1 MRVHR
6 AWTTQ
11 PWCDSVAAP
20 AWPFAYQKTRSQTL
34 EVAGRVNANAQDLR
48 HACATFGVQ
57 SKCHLCENDRMQL
70 QGVEYAALPANIPT
84 VSDVPWAV
92 GGRHRYDY
100 GGASRIC
107 VLLSGDS
114 CLSPFGTDY
123 ANCSTRC
130 WGVGPVTRQR
140 DWDNV
145 SELWDYGT
153 SASAQGRVFSLAGA
167 GTSGFQDGPAAT
179 AQFAYPRGLAVDAA
193 QNVYVA
199 DTNNHRIRK
208 IAAGTH
214 VVSTVAGAG
223 TEGFAD
229 GPALSATFSFPSSV
243 ALWETAHSTL
253 LYVADTG
260 NHRIRVLNLA
270 TNMVSCVAGRCLG
283 GTETATL
290 AVAAAPPQPGLSD
303 GSPGNASFNT
313 PTGVAVSPSGVVFV
327 ADTGNHIV
335 REISLDGTTTTLAGH
350 VEAQTSPT
358 LGCPPPCVR
367 GVAGFRDGNATYAQF
382 NHPTSIAMGPVNTVL
397 IADDHRVRRVAYG
410 LSAVSGVTAD
420 KRVVTVAGAGPFA
433 YSETDGEGTEASFHV
448 SGVAMSPVDQRVFA
462 VSAISNHVRMLS
474 HAASVARS
482 VDCSTRARDVLSPSG
497 CASYDTEASFHVS
510 GVAMSPLDE
519 RVFAVSAISNHVRML
534 SHAASVARS
543 VDCSTRARDVLS
555 PSGCASYE
563 PPTDALHYKVS
574 PAMNNIF
581 YNAVNRSVFSV
592 KAGVHIL
599 GRRVQACVGSPPMD
613 ALTTGDLCTRLYD
626 ANGAPITAIR
636 QDVDVGSTIQVTCPT
651 NCNSPT
657 TPVYGS
663 QRYADASSICYAAI
677 HAGIITG
684 ATGGLVTLTLQPNT
698 LFSNAVYRTGS
709 SANGVTSL
717 SIERSQLGARFFSVA
732 ATPVTQVSVQTVAGH
747 PKALLE
753 SAAGF
758 RDGQPP
764 LAAYFN
770 GPSGV
775 AVVAPP
781 SATSYLYIADTL
793 NHRIRA
799 ISAMCSKVCEN
810 GGVCSAID
818 VCTCAAGWTGD
829 DCTTAVCATCGPRE
843 LCVGPNQCACVPGY
857 TGAPACTTP
866 QCVQTCANGGRCS
879 APDTCACANGWFD
892 ANCTTPVCSQTC
904 GNGGRC
910 TAPSTC
916 TCLAPWQGADCRTP
930 VCAQSCLNGGT
941 CVAPNT
947 CLCPVGWSGHDCG
960 LPVCDQGSFV
970 PHPSAFLN
978 GLFRPFNWTM
988 YVPCSFDAWCR
999 ATNGFDCA
1007 KRPTSIV
1014 ANCSLLELR
1023 ANALSPFTYLREHGE
1038 STLYHRYSPRTPY
1051 GQDTLNLSYPGAP
1064 VLSPG
1069 LLTTP
1074 PYTASVDRQLAQVEL
1089 RVVVQGVYVCANN
1102 GNCSAPGICVC
1113 APGWAGFD
1121 CRVPVCSQGYYT
1133 PTQMTLVAADP
1144 IASAAAG
1151 HPSSNGNP
1159 TYAQTTEVLS
1169 WDQYTA
1175 TTAMVGGA
1183 GFLTAGGRQGG
1194 YACSIRSL
1202 TQFEKPATLTSP
1214 ANYWDFPNY
1223 YSLYMDMSM
1232 YWPPLYEKTA
1242 PVWDNTQ
1249 MGYTR
1254 NGIWRYMAPTQW
1266 QKGTCLVHFQRTC
1279 GGTSSNLSVDPDAS
1293 YRPQLQYTA
1302 VKASGVITSYANDCV
1317 DRVLRGCYNNGTCI
1331 APDTCVCAAGWTGHD
1346 CSVPIC
1352 APACIHGTCTNPNR
1366 CVCDV
1371 GWTGA
1376 ICNVAICAQ
1385 DCRNGGHCVAP
1396 DTCECV
1402 TWPSGW
1408 RDGRSNGGLPIFAL
1422 PSGSPQRTGWT
1433 GYDCNTPI
1441 CTQAEAFVLNV
1452 ARSDAKFIALRGS
1465 LGKVNCTHVRCP
1477 QYDIEVTSNDGTSF
1491 QSGCPGIPYANPV
1504 FGGDNELRQR
1514 NWDAYN
1520 DVLNDGRQSA
1530 TSLCRVMA
1538 WRQGEFSNRQ
1548 VRINH
1553 ETSGEGE
1560 GVYKCFHHGS
1570 CIAPDTCSCGDGY
1583 SGFDCQTPLCRFL
1596 TPSGTVTSCQH
1607 SGVCI
1612 EKDMCRC
1619 VQSPSIL
1626 HQKYPAAP
1634 RGMTGWTGSSCS
1646 MGTFLQPQLLR

>member
-1 MRVHR
+1 
-6 AWTTQ
+6 
-11 PWCDSVAAP
+11 
-20 AWPFAYQKTRSQTL
+20 
-34 EVAGRVNANAQDLR
+34 
-48 HACATFGVQ
+48 
-57 SKCHLCENDRMQL
+57 
-70 QGVEYAALPANIPT
+70 
-84 VSDVPWAV
+84 
-92 GGRHRYDY
+92 
-100 GGASRIC
+100 
-107 VLLSGDS
+107 
-114 CLSPFGTDY
+114 
-123 ANCSTRC
+123 
-130 WGVGPVTRQR
+130 
-140 DWDNV
+140 
-145 SELWDYGT
+145 
-153 SASAQGRVFSLAGA
+153 
-167 GTSGFQDGPAAT
+167 
-179 AQFAYPRGLAVDAA
+179 
-193 QNVYVA
+193 
-199 DTNNHRIRK
+199 
-208 IAAGTH
+208 
-214 VVSTVAGAG
+214 
-223 TEGFAD
+223 
-229 GPALSATFSFPSSV
+229 
-243 ALWETAHSTL
+243 
-253 LYVADTG
+253 
-260 NHRIRVLNLA
+260 
-270 TNMVSCVAGRCLG
+270 
-283 GTETATL
+283 
-290 AVAAAPPQPGLSD
+290 
-303 GSPGNASFNT
+303 
-313 PTGVAVSPSGVVFV
+313 
-327 ADTGNHIV
+327 
-335 REISLDGTTTTLAGH
+335 
-350 VEAQTSPT
+350 
-358 LGCPPPCVR
+358 
-367 GVAGFRDGNATYAQF
+367 
-382 NHPTSIAMGPVNTVL
+382 
-397 IADDHRVRRVAYG
+397 
-410 LSAVSGVTAD
+410 
-420 KRVVTVAGAGPFA
+420 
-433 YSETDGEGTEASFHV
+433 
-448 SGVAMSPVDQRVFA
+448 
-462 VSAISNHVRMLS
+462 
-474 HAASVARS
+474 
-482 VDCSTRARDVLSPSG
+482 
-497 CASYDTEASFHVS
+497 
-510 GVAMSPLDE
+510 
-519 RVFAVSAISNHVRML
+519 
-534 SHAASVARS
+534 
-543 VDCSTRARDVLS
+543 
-555 PSGCASYE
+555 
-563 PPTDALHYKVS
+563 
-574 PAMNNIF
+574 
-581 YNAVNRSVFSV
+581 
-592 KAGVHIL
+592 
-599 GRRVQACVGSPPMD
+599 
-613 ALTTGDLCTRLYD
+613 
-626 ANGAPITAIR
+626 
-636 QDVDVGSTIQVTCPT
+636 
-651 NCNSPT
+651 
-657 TPVYGS
+657 
-663 QRYADASSICYAAI
+663 
-677 HAGIITG
+677 
-684 ATGGLVTLTLQPNT
+684 
-698 LFSNAVYRTGS
+698 
-709 SANGVTSL
+709 
-717 SIERSQLGARFFSVA
+717 
-732 ATPVTQVSVQTVAGH
+732 
-747 PKALLE
+747 
-753 SAAGF
+753 
-758 RDGQPP
+758 
-764 LAAYFN
+764 
-770 GPSGV
+770 
-775 AVVAPP
+775 
-781 SATSYLYIADTL
+781 
-793 NHRIRA
+793 
-799 ISAMCSKVCEN
+799 
-810 GGVCSAID
+810 
-818 VCTCAAGWTGD
+818 
-829 DCTTAVCATCGPRE
+829 
-843 LCVGPNQCACVPGY
+843 
-857 TGAPACTTP
+857 
-866 QCVQTCANGGRCS
+866 
-879 APDTCACANGWFD
+879 
-892 ANCTTPVCSQTC
+892 
-904 GNGGRC
+904 
-910 TAPSTC
+910 
-916 TCLAPWQGADCRTP
+916 
-930 VCAQSCLNGGT
+930 
-941 CVAPNT
+941 
-947 CLCPVGWSGHDCG
+947 
-960 LPVCDQGSFV
+960 
-970 PHPSAFLN
+970 
-978 GLFRPFNWTM
+978 M
-988 YVPCSFDAWCR
+988 YVPCRFDAWCR

-1102 GNCSAPGICVC
+1102 GNCSAPNICVC

-1121 CRVPVCSQGYYT
+1121 CRVPVCTQGYYT
-1133 PTQMTLVAADP
+1133 PTQPTLVAADP

-1159 TYAQTTEVLS
+1159 TYSQTTEVLS

-1183 GFLTAGGRQGG
+1183 AFLTAGGRQGG

-1223 YSLYMDMSM
+1223 YSLYMDMRM

-1254 NGIWRYMAPTQW
+1254 NGIWRYVAPTQW
-1266 QKGTCLVHFQRTC
+1266 QKGTCLVQFQRAC
-1279 GGTSSNLSVDPDAS
+1279 GGPSSSTVSVDPDAS

-1331 APDTCVCAAGWTGHD
+1331 APDTCVCAAGWTGKD

-1452 ARSDAKFIALRGS
+1452 ARSDATFVALRGRLS
-1465 LGKVNCTHVRCP
+1465 SSQVSILGKVNCTRVRCP

-1553 ETSGEGE
+1553 EKSGEGE

-1596 TPSGTVTSCQH
+1596 TPSGAVTSCQH

-1612 EKDMCRC
+1612 EKDTCQC

-1646 MGTFLQPQLLR
+1646 MAICVQGFFDANCFDQDPVGREGCYRCANGGQCVAPDLCACADGWTGYGLQDARVQGPGHTGDPRPTLYAR